1 MHPDT
6 IIASQFWKSVR
17 SWHESAWWYGDLPE
31 PENWNHGRRWREDD
45 ECWPWQGPR
54 GRNGYGILNWLGKA
68 FPAHRVAYELIYGP
82 IPADAIICHHCDY
95 PPCCNPRHLLHRHA
109 HSYRLPRWLKI
120 LACISAASSS
130 CSARRYRA
138 DIAIVA

>member
-31 PENWNHGRRWREDD
+31 PENWSHGRRWREDD

-68 FPAHRVAYELIYGP
+68 FPAHRVAYVDHR
-82 IPADAIICHHCDY
+82 IPAARGGADTHDNLWTLCYDCNAGKASRIVPNL
-95 PPCCNPRHLLHRHA
+95 PPLR
-109 HSYRLPRWLKI
+109 
-120 LACISAASSS
+120 
-130 CSARRYRA
+130 
-138 DIAIVA
+138 